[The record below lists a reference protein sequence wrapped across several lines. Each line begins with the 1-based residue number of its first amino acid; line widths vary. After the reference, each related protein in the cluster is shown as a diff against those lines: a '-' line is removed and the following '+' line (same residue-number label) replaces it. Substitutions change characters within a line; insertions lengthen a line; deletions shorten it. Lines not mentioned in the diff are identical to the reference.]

1 MKLTLYSSNWQ
12 DWGLR
17 NSRKTAFHAAVHYY
31 CRQLGIVGCEAP
43 IPIVYAD
50 PVTRRYTPHHTAGF
64 EVDDELRTPTV
75 DTTPSSGHEEGADDD
90 ELKAKDS
97 KSLLGFVPPS
107 SLTLHRTTRV
117 RKSKSRKEN
126 VGATNG

>member
-1 MKLTLYSSNWQ
+1 MKLTLCSSNWQ

-50 PVTRRYTPHHTAGF
+50 PETQKDAPHQTAGF
-64 EVDDELRTPTV
+64 EADDEPRTPTV
-75 DTTPSSGHEEGADDD
+75 DTSPSPGHQEGIEDG
-90 ELKAKDS
+90 ELKAKDV

-107 SLTLHRTTRV
+107 SLTLHRATRV